1 MTTRA
6 EVPTDVPLTGVQPA
20 PSPWARI
27 RRLWRQSLRF
37 RLLTLGLMPLLI
49 AFPIIVGVLVVVG
62 GQRADALLVANLRSN
77 LAGAGNYLEQ
87 VKTDIGIRVSQMV
100 RAERL
105 TKLVITQ
112 PESSELRELLNTA
125 ARAAVWIF

>member
-1 MTTRA
+1 MRYPESSKMTTRA
-6 EVPTDVPLTGVQPA
+6 EVPTDVPLTGERPA

-112 PESSELRELLNTA
+112 PESSELR
-125 ARAAVWIF
+125 

>member
-6 EVPTDVPLTGVQPA
+6 EVLTDVPLTGERPA

-62 GQRADALLVANLRSN
+62 GQRADALLVAKLRSN

-105 TKLVITQ
+105 TKLVIT
-112 PESSELRELLNTA
+112 
-125 ARAAVWIF
+125 